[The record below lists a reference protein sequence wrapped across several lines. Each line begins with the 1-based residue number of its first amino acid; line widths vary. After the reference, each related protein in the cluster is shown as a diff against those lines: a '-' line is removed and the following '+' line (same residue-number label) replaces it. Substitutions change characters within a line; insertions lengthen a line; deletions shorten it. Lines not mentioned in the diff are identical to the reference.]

1 MRRLLFFFFLSSC
14 ANRFDSVAA
23 LSLSLSRSL
32 VGQVWWL
39 SRRWCCCC
47 CNRWWLLIS
56 LITQAK
62 KGASKKWV
70 YLFAPCFF
78 FRLSDL
84 VLFSALF
91 FLRFTFP
98 LWAWLCSCCCSCGC
112 SGGGAV
118 VVVVVVVV
126 QGLLFSSVAAG
137 SGWWVVE
144 LVVKFPLLI
153 TTQKK
158 SLNSGQKPFSLR
170 ISL

>member
-1 MRRLLFFFFLSSC
+1 M
-14 ANRFDSVAA
+14 VAA
-23 LSLSLSRSL
+23 DFSHHTGEKRRKQKMGLSICTVL
-32 VGQVWWL
+32 
-39 SRRWCCCC
+39 
-47 CNRWWLLIS
+47 
-56 LITQAK
+56 
-62 KGASKKWV
+62 
-70 YLFAPCFF
+70 F

-144 LVVKFPLLI
+144 LVVKFPMLI